1 MFSSIL
7 IDNSGKIVKYIYAGG
22 VKTPS
27 GTNPDIPLPFN
38 IEKLNEELKGIEEIG
53 EWRILNLN
61 ANSENTQ
68 LVLGTKTLYNG
79 ELVNQVIFTDRVYSS
94 EFIYTILNNLLNFL
108 ECGFIL
114 LSPDGY
120 VQFIDNRAK
129 QCLGLPAFIN
139 IIGSNI
145 LNSKTL
151 RES

>member
-22 VKTPS
+22 VKIPS

-38 IEKLNEELKGIEEIG
+38 IEELNEELKGIEEIG
-53 EWRILNLN
+53 EWKILNLN
-61 ANSENTQ
+61 ANLENTQ
-68 LVLGTKTLYNG
+68 MVLGTKTLYDG

-151 RES
+151 KES